1 MQGERALKILKDDQ
15 REIRVAK
22 SAGFCFGVRR
32 AVEGLLSLTQE
43 SGGGEVFTY
52 GPIIHNET
60 VIKDFENRGV
70 QLVHEDE
77 PLPVPMPGIKSFMAL
92 RSHGVTR
99 AAIEK
104 IEKAGFEVRDLTC
117 PFVSKIQAIVSEYSE
132 KGFHIVITGDEHHPE
147 VIGIMGW
154 TDPKNVSVVKSAD
167 DVQKLDLSKETKICV
182 VSQTTFRAD
191 LFKKLVEMLIQKGY
205 DTYAQNTICSA
216 TSLRQSEAK
225 ELSKWADV
233 MLVIGGKNSSNSAK
247 LFDICRENCEKTFF
261 LQGADDLKVSEL
273 NSIRCIGIT
282 AGASTPDKII
292 EEVFKK
298 CQTT

>member
-1 MQGERALKILKDDQ
+1 MRIFKDDQ
-15 REIRVAK
+15 REIRVAD

-32 AVEGLLSLTQE
+32 AVDALLSLLDE
-43 SGGGEVFTY
+43 SGEGEVYTY

-60 VIKDFENRGV
+60 VIKDFEKRGV
-70 QLVHEDE
+70 RLVSEKE
-77 PLPVPMPGIKSFMAL
+77 PLPLPLPGKKSFMAI
-92 RSHGVTR
+92 RSHGVARDTKNR
-99 AAIEK
+99 IED
-104 IEKAGFEVRDLTC
+104 AGFLIRDLTC
-117 PFVSKIQAIVSEYSE
+117 PFVSKIQTIVSKYS
-132 KGFHIVITGDEHHPE
+132 KNGYHIVITGDEHHPE
-147 VIGIMGW
+147 VVGIKGW
-154 TDPKNVSVVKSAD
+154 ADPKSVTVINCEEDILKLNIPKDVK
-167 DVQKLDLSKETKICV
+167 LCV

-225 ELSKWADV
+225 ELSEWADV

>member
-1 MQGERALKILKDDQ
+1 MRIFKDDHK
-15 REIRVAK
+15 EIRVAK

-32 AVEGLLSLTQE
+32 AVEGLLSLTKE
-43 SGGGEVFTY
+43 CEEGEVFTY

-60 VIKDFENRGV
+60 VIQDFERMGV
-70 QLVHEDE
+70 RLVSEE
-77 PLPVPMPGIKSFMAL
+77 GPLPEIMPNSRCVMAL
-92 RSHGVTR
+92 RSHGVARTVKKE
-99 AAIEK
+99 IEDK
-104 IEKAGFEVRDLTC
+104 GFLIKDLTC
-117 PFVSKIQAIVSEYSE
+117 PFVSKIQAIVSEYSK

-147 VIGIMGW
+147 VIGIKGW
-154 TDPKNVSVVKSAD
+154 ALGSEVTVIKCED
-167 DVQKLDLSKETKICV
+167 DIEKLTLKRNSKLCV

-216 TSLRQSEAK
+216 TSLRQSEAM

-247 LFDICRENCEKTFF
+247 LFDICREKCEKTFF
-261 LQGADDLKVSEL
+261 LQGADDLKVSDL
-273 NSIRCIGIT
+273 HSIRRIGIT

-292 EEVFKK
+292 EEVFNK

>member
-1 MQGERALKILKDDQ
+1 MRIFKDDQ

-32 AVEGLLSLTQE
+32 AVDGLLSLVDE
-43 SGGGEVFTY
+43 NEDGEVFTY
-52 GPIIHNET
+52 GPIIHNEA
-60 VIKDFENRGV
+60 VIKDFEKRGV
-70 QLVHEDE
+70 RLFSEDE
-77 PLPVPMPGIKSFMAL
+77 PLPVPGRKSFMAI

-99 AAIEK
+99 DTKER
-104 IEKAGFEVRDLTC
+104 IEKAGFFVRDLTC
-117 PFVSKIQAIVSEYSE
+117 PFVSKIQSIVSEYSK

-154 TDPKNVSVVKSAD
+154 ADPKSVSVVKSAD
-167 DVQKLDLSKETKICV
+167 DVSRLYLPKETKICV

-225 ELSKWADV
+225 ELSEWADV

-247 LFDICRENCEKTFF
+247 LFDICRERCERSFF

-273 NSIRCIGIT
+273 HSIRCIGIT

>member
-1 MQGERALKILKDDQ
+1 MRIFKDDQ

-32 AVEGLLSLTQE
+32 AVDGLLSLVDE
-43 SGGGEVFTY
+43 NVGGEVFTY

-60 VIKDFENRGV
+60 VIKDFEKRGV
-70 QLVHEDE
+70 RLFSEDE
-77 PLPVPMPGIKSFMAL
+77 PLPVPGRKSFMAI

-99 AAIEK
+99 DTKER
-104 IEKAGFEVRDLTC
+104 IEKAGFFVRDLTC
-117 PFVSKIQAIVSEYSE
+117 PFVSKIQSIVSEYSK

-154 TDPKNVSVVKSAD
+154 ADPKSVSVVKSAD
-167 DVQKLDLSKETKICV
+167 DVSRLYLPKETKICV

-225 ELSKWADV
+225 ELSEWADV

-273 NSIRCIGIT
+273 HSIRCIGIT

>member
-1 MQGERALKILKDDQ
+1 MRTFKDDQ
-15 REIRVAK
+15 KEIRVAK

-32 AVEGLLSLTQE
+32 AVDGLLSLTKDSE
-43 SGGGEVFTY
+43 EGTVFTY
-52 GPIIHNET
+52 GPIIHNES
-60 VIKDFENRGV
+60 VIKDFETRGV
-70 QLVHEDE
+70 RLISEEE
-77 PLPVPMPGIKSFMAL
+77 PLPDPIPGKKCVVAL

-99 AAIEK
+99 DVKKMIEDK
-104 IEKAGFEVRDLTC
+104 GFWTEDLTC
-117 PFVSKIQAIVSEYSE
+117 PFVSKIQTIVSEYSK

-147 VIGIMGW
+147 VIGIKGW
-154 TDPKNVSVVKSAD
+154 AASSGVTVIKSEED
-167 DVQKLDLSKETKICV
+167 IEKLTLNGNSKLCV
-182 VSQTTFRAD
+182 VSQTTFRGD

-216 TSLRQSEAK
+216 TSLRQSEAM
-225 ELSKWADV
+225 EISEWADV

-247 LFDICRENCEKTFF
+247 LFDICREKCEKTFF

-273 NSIRCIGIT
+273 HSIRRIGIT

-292 EEVFKK
+292 EEVFNK

>member
-1 MQGERALKILKDDQ
+1 MRIFKDNQ
-15 REIRVAK
+15 REIRVAD

-32 AVEGLLSLTQE
+32 AVEGLLSLVE
-43 SGGGEVFTY
+43 ENGDGDVFTY

-60 VIKDFENRGV
+60 VTGDFEKKGV
-70 QLVHEDE
+70 RLVSEEE
-77 PLPVPMPGIKSFMAL
+77 PLPVPGHGKKSFMAI
-92 RSHGVTR
+92 RSHGITR
-99 AAIEK
+99 DAKKK
-104 IEKAGFEVRDLTC
+104 IEDAGFLISDLTC
-117 PFVSKIQAIVSEYSE
+117 PFVSKIQTIVSEYS
-132 KGFHIVITGDEHHPE
+132 KKDYHIVITGDGHHPE
-147 VIGIMGW
+147 VIGIKGW
-154 TDPKNVSVVKSAD
+154 ADPKSVSVVSCEEDISKIDLPKNA
-167 DVQKLDLSKETKICV
+167 KLCV
-182 VSQTTFRAD
+182 VSQTTFRED

-216 TSLRQSEAK
+216 TSLRQSEAG
-225 ELSKWADV
+225 ELSEWADV

-247 LFDICRENCEKTFF
+247 LFDICRERCERSFF

-273 NSIRCIGIT
+273 HSIRCIGIT